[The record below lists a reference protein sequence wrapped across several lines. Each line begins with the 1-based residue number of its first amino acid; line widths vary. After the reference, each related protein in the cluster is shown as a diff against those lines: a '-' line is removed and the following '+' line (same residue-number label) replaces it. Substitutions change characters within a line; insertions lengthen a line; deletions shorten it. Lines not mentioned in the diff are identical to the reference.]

1 MPYFTVH
8 THCEEQMPCGRAAG
22 SEEQALL
29 GLSTIKQQ
37 VVEAV
42 CWEKVARLRT
52 HFLGHLFCAQASM
65 FLWECLTIIF
75 QLNSPNI
82 IQYYTSD
89 LF

>member
-42 CWEKVARLRT
+42 CWEKVENSLSRSSVLCSSINVP
-52 HFLGHLFCAQASM
+52 LGVPYHNLSAKLS
-65 FLWECLTIIF
+65 
-75 QLNSPNI
+75 
-82 IQYYTSD
+82 
-89 LF
+89 